1 MPNLKLGTTTVV
13 SANNNLV
20 SFPTG
25 TLSGTLGDSASFSRG
40 ITFIKDSN
48 GYFVA
53 NIKPRYIS
61 PWQFVTADDMQFSG
75 THGLSPRPITG
86 YCQLATSMGGFDA
99 SARPVLNVIGWPNVH
114 YNINDDQ
121 ASFVFDA
128 TGWRVGIDND
138 LTHKQLFK
146 DVDEDQEHRYRSS
159 SYQFRVCLL

>member
-40 ITFIKDSN
+40 ITFVKDSN

-61 PWQFVTADDMQFSG
+61 PWQFVTADDMHHLTTSE
-75 THGLSPRPITG
+75 TIEITNTTN
-86 YCQLATSMGGFDA
+86 YD
-99 SARPVLNVIGWPNVH
+99 
-114 YNINDDQ
+114 
-121 ASFVFDA
+121 
-128 TGWRVGIDND
+128 GI
-138 LTHKQLFK
+138 
-146 DVDEDQEHRYRSS
+146 
-159 SYQFRVCLL
+159 

>member
-1 MPNLKLGTTTVV
+1 MPNLKLGTTTVI
-13 SANNNLV
+13 SANNTLV

-40 ITFIKDSN
+40 ITSIKDSN

-61 PWQFVTADDMQFSG
+61 PWQLVTADDLQFSG

-86 YCQLATSMGGFDA
+86 YCQLATSMGGFDT

-114 YNINDDQ
+114 YNTSDDT

-138 LTHKQLFK
+138 KTHKQLFK
-146 DVDEDQEHRYRSS
+146 DVDEDQEHRYRLS